1 MEALC
6 PEARGQGGL
15 EEESAHNVV
24 HGANHALSL
33 AVLGRSIR
41 TRHAQ
46 LNTPR
51 EKERARGGVI
61 ELTAVVTLNG
71 LNGETEL
78 SGHLGKEVEE
88 GRKCLRLST

>member
-1 MEALC
+1 MEALS
-6 PEARGQGGL
+6 PEAWGQGGL

-24 HGANHALSL
+24 RGANHALSL

-78 SGHLGKEVEE
+78 SGHPGKEVE
-88 GRKCLRLST
+88 

>member
-1 MEALC
+1 MGGGVETLS

-24 HGANHALSL
+24 RGANYALSL
-33 AVLGRSIR
+33 AILGRSIR
-41 TRHAQ
+41 IRHAQ

-51 EKERARGGVI
+51 EKEGARGGVI
-61 ELTAVVTLNG
+61 ELTSVVTLNG

-78 SGHLGKEVEE
+78 SGHPGKEVE
-88 GRKCLRLST
+88 